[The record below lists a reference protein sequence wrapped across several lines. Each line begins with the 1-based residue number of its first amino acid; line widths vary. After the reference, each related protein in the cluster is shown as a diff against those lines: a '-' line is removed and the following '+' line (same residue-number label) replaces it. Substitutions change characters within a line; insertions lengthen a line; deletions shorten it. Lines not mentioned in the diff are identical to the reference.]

1 MRPLSSL
8 LLTLTL
14 FALPVSAHAEG
25 AKDTKTT
32 KTPSAAS
39 THAAKRK
46 TASRAPKGA
55 ISVDRLKQEVA
66 SRIAHEK
73 KQAEQ
78 LASKAGPAK
87 KTFEGAVAQVKARL
101 GKVIQDGTV
110 TTTELKTVRESYK
123 LMATKSAK
131 KTPAKQTPAKQAPA
145 KKAAAK
151 PDPEAEEL
159 SEGRRVQA
167 GGRGAYRCPPPSA
180 WALQRLAEP
189 DLGGGA
195 DAALQ
200 QGDNA
205 PARSAL
211 DPPHRVP
218 VGRQEAH
225 RGRQQRVGAAGRRQG
240 RACEGALRGPQRHAE
255 ALAELLREQG
265 HGEGAEGPRGQGE
278 QQARRRHQEARELPG
293 DAARRQGR

>member
-25 AKDTKTT
+25 AKDTKTM

-39 THAAKRK
+39 KHAKRK

-110 TTTELKTVRESYK
+110 TANELKTVRESYK

-131 KTPAKQTPAKQAPA
+131 KAPAKPAPA

-151 PDPEAEEL
+151 QDPEAEEL
-159 SEGRRVQA
+159 SEGRRREAV
-167 GGRGAYRCPPPSA
+167 GPPSDRPPTA
-180 WALQRLAEP
+180 DPLAQP
-189 DLGGGA
+189 GRCSA
-195 DAALQ
+195 SRSPTSAAERMR
-200 QGDNA
+200 
-205 PARSAL
+205 RSSKETTR
-211 DPPHRVP
+211 P
-218 VGRQEAH
+218 
-225 RGRQQRVGAAGRRQG
+225 RGRRSTRRTAS
-240 RACEGALRGPQRHAE
+240 R
-255 ALAELLREQG
+255 
-265 HGEGAEGPRGQGE
+265 
-278 QQARRRHQEARELPG
+278 
-293 DAARRQGR
+293 

>member
-1 MRPLSSL
+1 
-8 LLTLTL
+8 LTL

-39 THAAKRK
+39 RPAAKRK

-110 TTTELKTVRESYK
+110 TANELKTVRESYK

-131 KTPAKQTPAKQAPA
+131 KAPAKPAPA
-145 KKAAAK
+145 KKAPAK
-151 PDPEAEEL
+151 QDPEAEEL
-159 SEGRRVQA
+159 PEGRRREAA
-167 GGRGAYRCPPPSA
+167 GLPADRPPTARRPPSQPGRCSA
-180 WALQRLAEP
+180 SRSPTSAAERRR
-189 DLGGGA
+189 
-195 DAALQ
+195 
-200 QGDNA
+200 
-205 PARSAL
+205 RSSEETTR
-211 DPPHRVP
+211 P
-218 VGRQEAH
+218 
-225 RGRQQRVGAAGRRQG
+225 RGRRSTRRTAS
-240 RACEGALRGPQRHAE
+240 R
-255 ALAELLREQG
+255 
-265 HGEGAEGPRGQGE
+265 
-278 QQARRRHQEARELPG
+278 
-293 DAARRQGR
+293 